1 MWQIIRTVEKI
12 LELIGPPR
20 RFIASASHQ
29 KTQNIFKDFKYRFTT
44 GAELATLMMGI
55 KKVIGDHGSLQECF
69 LKGYTPLDENIT
81 GGLSFLVDELSS
93 VFCGRPRS
101 LLPNPKA
108 GSSCKRLNL
117 FLRWMVRRDDV
128 DPGGWDE
135 VSPSK
140 LIVPMDVH
148 MGRIARSLKLT
159 TRKQS
164 DMKAALEVTEA
175 FKRIEPDDPVR
186 YDFCLTRLG
195 IREDL
200 SPDDFLQG
208 CGVKSS
214 ES

>member
-1 MWQIIRTVEKI
+1 
-12 LELIGPPR
+12 
-20 RFIASASHQ
+20 
-29 KTQNIFKDFKYRFTT
+29 
-44 GAELATLMMGI
+44 MGI
-55 KKVIGDHGSLQECF
+55 KKVIKEHGSLQECF
-69 LKGYTPLDENIT
+69 LKGYTPKDENII
-81 GGLSFLVDELSS
+81 GGLSFLVGELSS
-93 VFCGRPRS
+93 VFHGRPRS

-148 MGRIARSLKLT
+148 MGRIARALKLT
-159 TRKQS
+159 ARKQS
-164 DMKAALEVTEA
+164 DMKTALEVTEA
-175 FKRIEPDDPVR
+175 FKKIEPDDPVR

-214 ES
+214 E